1 MLEKV
6 ATKLNT
12 KSLIAFAVAAVFALS
27 ASFAFLTPASEAGA
41 ASKFRTK
48 TYNTKAECEQ
58 SRRHYST
65 QWSYVGPCDAIGQKF
80 GNKIVT
86 IGYSHMVYTYY

>member
-1 MLEKV
+1 MQLVNK
-6 ATKLNT
+6 
-12 KSLIAFAVAAVFALS
+12 KSVTAFIIAAALLLS
-27 ASFAFLTPASEAGA
+27 ASFAFLAPASDAGA

-48 TYNTKAECEQ
+48 TYSTKAECEQ

-65 QWSYVGPCDAIGQKF
+65 QWSWTGPCDAIGQKF

-86 IGYSHMVYTYY
+86 VGYSHMVYTYY